1 MSMDISDFYQTFF
14 DEADELLADMEQHL
28 LVLQPEAPD
37 AEQLNAIFRAAH
49 SIKGGAGTFGF
60 SVLQETTHLMEN
72 LLDEAR
78 RGEMQLNT
86 DIINLFLETKDIM
99 QEQLDA
105 YKQSQEPDAASFDYI
120 CQALRQL
127 ALEAK
132 GETPSAVT
140 RLSVVAKS
148 EPQDEQS
155 RNQLPRRII
164 LSRLKAGEVDLL
176 EEELGHLTTLT
187 DVVKGVDSLSAI
199 LPGDIA
205 EDDITAVLC
214 FVIEADQ
221 ITFETVEVS
230 PKISTPPVLKL
241 AAEQAPTGRVEREK
255 TTRSSESTS
264 IRVAVEKVDQLINLV
279 GELVITQSMLAQR
292 SSELDPVNHGDLITS
307 MGQLQRNARDLQE
320 SVMSIRMMPM
330 EYVFSRYPRLVRDLA
345 GKLGKQVEL
354 TLVGSSTELDKS
366 LIERIIDPLTHL
378 VRNSLDHGIELP
390 EKRLAAGKNSVGNLI
405 LSAEHQGGNIC
416 IEVTDDGAGLNRERI
431 LAKAASQGL
440 TVSEN
445 MSDDEVA
452 MLIFAPGFS
461 TAEQVTDVSGRG
473 VGMDVVK
480 RNIQEMGGHVE
491 IQSKQGTGT
500 TIRILLPLT
509 LAILDGMSVRVADE
523 VFILP
528 LNAVMESL
536 QPREAINFMV
546 ITKGA
551 GRIAE
556 VGARFV
562 LDGMPGKQ
570 MAIDADLNAG
580 LIGEDEAK
588 KRRSEVTQEADFY
601 GSMDGASKFVRGDA
615 IAGILIMVINVVG
628 GLLVGVL
635 QHGMSMGHA
644 AESYTLLTIGD
655 GLVAQIPALVISTAA
670 GVIVTRVSTDQDVGE
685 QMVNQLFSNPS
696 VMLLSAAVL
705 GLLGLVPG
713 MPNLVFLLF
722 TAGLLGLAWWI
733 RGREQ
738 KAPAEP
744 KPVKMAENNAVVE
757 ATWNDVQ
764 LEDSLGMEV
773 GYRLSPMVDFQQD
786 GELLGRIR
794 SIRKKFAQEMGFLPP
809 VVHIR
814 DNMDLQP
821 ARYRILMKGVEIG
834 SGDAYPG
841 RWLAINPGTA
851 AGTLPGEATVDPAFG
866 LNAIWIESALKE
878 QAQIQ
883 GYTVVEASTVVATHL
898 NHLIS
903 QHAAELFGR
912 QEAQQ
917 LLDRVAQEMPKLTE
931 DLVPGVVTLTTL
943 HKVLQNLLDEKVPI
957 RDMRTILET
966 LAEHAPI
973 QSDPHEL
980 TAVVRVALGRAITQQ
995 WFPGKD
1001 EVHVIGLDTPLE
1013 RLLLQALQGGGGL
1026 EPGLADRLLAQT
1038 QEALSRQE
1046 MVGAPPVLL
1055 VNHALR
1061 PLLSRFL
1068 RRSLPQLVVLSNL
1081 ELSDNRHIRM
1091 TATIGGK

>member
-132 GETPSAVT
+132 GEKPSAVT

-155 RNQLPRRII
+155 RSQSPRRII

-187 DVVKGVDSLSAI
+187 DVVKGADSLSAI

-230 PKISTPPVLKL
+230 PKISTPQVLKL

-255 TTRSSESTS
+255 TTRSNESTS

-536 QPREAINFMV
+536 QPREADLHPLAGGERVLEVRGEYLPIVELWKVFNVAGAKTEATQGIVV
-546 ITKGA
+546 ILQSG
-551 GRIAE
+551 GRRYALL
-556 VGARFV
+556 V
-562 LDGMPGKQ
+562 DQ
-570 MAIDADLNAG
+570 
-580 LIGEDEAK
+580 LIGQHQVVVKNLESNYRK
-588 KRRSEVTQEADFY
+588 VP
-601 GSMDGASKFVRGDA
+601 
-615 IAGILIMVINVVG
+615 GI
-628 GLLVGVL
+628 
-635 QHGMSMGHA
+635 SA
-644 AESYTLLTIGD
+644 ATILGD
-655 GLVAQIPALVISTAA
+655 GSVALIVDVSALQAINREQRMANTAA
-670 GVIVTRVSTDQDVGE
+670 
-685 QMVNQLFSNPS
+685 
-696 VMLLSAAVL
+696 
-705 GLLGLVPG
+705 
-713 MPNLVFLLF
+713 
-722 TAGLLGLAWWI
+722 
-733 RGREQ
+733 
-738 KAPAEP
+738 
-744 KPVKMAENNAVVE
+744 
-757 ATWNDVQ
+757 
-764 LEDSLGMEV
+764 
-773 GYRLSPMVDFQQD
+773 
-786 GELLGRIR
+786 
-794 SIRKKFAQEMGFLPP
+794 
-809 VVHIR
+809 
-814 DNMDLQP
+814 
-821 ARYRILMKGVEIG
+821 
-834 SGDAYPG
+834 
-841 RWLAINPGTA
+841 
-851 AGTLPGEATVDPAFG
+851 
-866 LNAIWIESALKE
+866 
-878 QAQIQ
+878 
-883 GYTVVEASTVVATHL
+883 
-898 NHLIS
+898 
-903 QHAAELFGR
+903 
-912 QEAQQ
+912 
-917 LLDRVAQEMPKLTE
+917 
-931 DLVPGVVTLTTL
+931 
-943 HKVLQNLLDEKVPI
+943 
-957 RDMRTILET
+957 
-966 LAEHAPI
+966 
-973 QSDPHEL
+973 
-980 TAVVRVALGRAITQQ
+980 
-995 WFPGKD
+995 
-1001 EVHVIGLDTPLE
+1001 
-1013 RLLLQALQGGGGL
+1013 
-1026 EPGLADRLLAQT
+1026 
-1038 QEALSRQE
+1038 
-1046 MVGAPPVLL
+1046 
-1055 VNHALR
+1055 
-1061 PLLSRFL
+1061 
-1068 RRSLPQLVVLSNL
+1068 
-1081 ELSDNRHIRM
+1081 
-1091 TATIGGK
+1091 

>member
-132 GETPSAVT
+132 GEPPSAVT

-155 RNQLPRRII
+155 RSQLPRRII

-187 DVVKGVDSLSAI
+187 DVVKGADSLSAI

-536 QPREAINFMV
+536 QPREADLHPL
-546 ITKGA
+546 A
-551 GRIAE
+551 GGER
-556 VGARFV
+556 V
-562 LDGMPGKQ
+562 L
-570 MAIDADLNAG
+570 
-580 LIGEDEAK
+580 E
-588 KRRSEVTQEADFY
+588 
-601 GSMDGASKFVRGDA
+601 VRGEYLP
-615 IAGILIMVINVVG
+615 IVEG
-628 GLLVGVL
+628 GKC
-635 QHGMSMGHA
+635 
-644 AESYTLLTIGD
+644 
-655 GLVAQIPALVISTAA
+655 STSRA
-670 GVIVTRVSTDQDVGE
+670 
-685 QMVNQLFSNPS
+685 
-696 VMLLSAAVL
+696 
-705 GLLGLVPG
+705 
-713 MPNLVFLLF
+713 
-722 TAGLLGLAWWI
+722 
-733 RGREQ
+733 
-738 KAPAEP
+738 
-744 KPVKMAENNAVVE
+744 
-757 ATWNDVQ
+757 
-764 LEDSLGMEV
+764 
-773 GYRLSPMVDFQQD
+773 
-786 GELLGRIR
+786 
-794 SIRKKFAQEMGFLPP
+794 RK
-809 VVHIR
+809 
-814 DNMDLQP
+814 
-821 ARYRILMKGVEIG
+821 
-834 SGDAYPG
+834 
-841 RWLAINPGTA
+841 
-851 AGTLPGEATVDPAFG
+851 
-866 LNAIWIESALKE
+866 
-878 QAQIQ
+878 
-883 GYTVVEASTVVATHL
+883 
-898 NHLIS
+898 
-903 QHAAELFGR
+903 
-912 QEAQQ
+912 
-917 LLDRVAQEMPKLTE
+917 PKL
-931 DLVPGVVTLTTL
+931 P
-943 HKVLQNLLDEKVPI
+943 
-957 RDMRTILET
+957 R
-966 LAEHAPI
+966 
-973 QSDPHEL
+973 EL
-980 TAVVRVALGRAITQQ
+980 
-995 WFPGKD
+995 W
-1001 EVHVIGLDTPLE
+1001 
-1013 RLLLQALQGGGGL
+1013 
-1026 EPGLADRLLAQT
+1026 
-1038 QEALSRQE
+1038 
-1046 MVGAPPVLL
+1046 
-1055 VNHALR
+1055 
-1061 PLLSRFL
+1061 
-1068 RRSLPQLVVLSNL
+1068 
-1081 ELSDNRHIRM
+1081 
-1091 TATIGGK
+1091 

>member
-132 GETPSAVT
+132 GEKPSAVT

-155 RNQLPRRII
+155 RSQSPRRII

-187 DVVKGVDSLSAI
+187 DVVKGADSLSAI

-241 AAEQAPTGRVEREK
+241 AAEQATTGRVEREK
-255 TTRSSESTS
+255 TTRSNESTS

-536 QPREAINFMV
+536 QPREADLHPLAGGERVLEVRGEYLPIVELWKVFNVAGAKTEATQGIVV
-546 ITKGA
+546 ILQSG
-551 GRIAE
+551 GRRYALL
-556 VGARFV
+556 V
-562 LDGMPGKQ
+562 DQ
-570 MAIDADLNAG
+570 
-580 LIGEDEAK
+580 LIGQHQVVVKNLESNYRK
-588 KRRSEVTQEADFY
+588 VP
-601 GSMDGASKFVRGDA
+601 
-615 IAGILIMVINVVG
+615 GI
-628 GLLVGVL
+628 
-635 QHGMSMGHA
+635 SA
-644 AESYTLLTIGD
+644 ATILGD
-655 GLVAQIPALVISTAA
+655 GSVALIVDVSALQAINREQRMANTAA
-670 GVIVTRVSTDQDVGE
+670 
-685 QMVNQLFSNPS
+685 
-696 VMLLSAAVL
+696 
-705 GLLGLVPG
+705 
-713 MPNLVFLLF
+713 
-722 TAGLLGLAWWI
+722 
-733 RGREQ
+733 
-738 KAPAEP
+738 
-744 KPVKMAENNAVVE
+744 
-757 ATWNDVQ
+757 
-764 LEDSLGMEV
+764 
-773 GYRLSPMVDFQQD
+773 
-786 GELLGRIR
+786 
-794 SIRKKFAQEMGFLPP
+794 
-809 VVHIR
+809 
-814 DNMDLQP
+814 
-821 ARYRILMKGVEIG
+821 
-834 SGDAYPG
+834 
-841 RWLAINPGTA
+841 
-851 AGTLPGEATVDPAFG
+851 
-866 LNAIWIESALKE
+866 
-878 QAQIQ
+878 
-883 GYTVVEASTVVATHL
+883 
-898 NHLIS
+898 
-903 QHAAELFGR
+903 
-912 QEAQQ
+912 
-917 LLDRVAQEMPKLTE
+917 
-931 DLVPGVVTLTTL
+931 
-943 HKVLQNLLDEKVPI
+943 
-957 RDMRTILET
+957 
-966 LAEHAPI
+966 
-973 QSDPHEL
+973 
-980 TAVVRVALGRAITQQ
+980 
-995 WFPGKD
+995 
-1001 EVHVIGLDTPLE
+1001 
-1013 RLLLQALQGGGGL
+1013 
-1026 EPGLADRLLAQT
+1026 
-1038 QEALSRQE
+1038 
-1046 MVGAPPVLL
+1046 
-1055 VNHALR
+1055 
-1061 PLLSRFL
+1061 
-1068 RRSLPQLVVLSNL
+1068 
-1081 ELSDNRHIRM
+1081 
-1091 TATIGGK
+1091 

>member
-28 LVLQPEAPD
+28 LNLQPEAPD

-78 RGEMQLNT
+78 RGEMLLNT

-127 ALEAK
+127 AIEAK
-132 GETPSAVT
+132 GESTPAMA

-148 EPQDEQS
+148 EPQDEQGNS
-155 RNQLPRRII
+155 ESPRRIL

-176 EEELGHLTTLT
+176 EEELCHLTTLT
-187 DVVKGVDSLSAI
+187 DVVKAADSLSAI

-205 EDDITAVLC
+205 EDDIKAVLC

-221 ITFETVEVS
+221 IAFETVES
-230 PKISTPPVLKL
+230 APKISPPPVLKL
-241 AAEQAPTGRVEREK
+241 AAEQAPAGRVEREK
-255 TTRSSESTS
+255 PTRGSESTS

-390 EKRLAAGKNSVGNLI
+390 EKRLATGKDSVGNLI

-431 LAKAASQGL
+431 LAKAVSQGL
-440 TVSEN
+440 SVSDN
-445 MSDDEVA
+445 MTDDEVA

-491 IQSKQGTGT
+491 IQSKQGVGT

-536 QPREAINFMV
+536 QPREADLHPLAGGERVLEVRGEYLPIVELWKVFNVAGAKTEATQGIVV
-546 ITKGA
+546 ILQSG
-551 GRIAE
+551 GRRYALL
-556 VGARFV
+556 V
-562 LDGMPGKQ
+562 DQ
-570 MAIDADLNAG
+570 
-580 LIGEDEAK
+580 LIGQHQVVVKNLESNYRK
-588 KRRSEVTQEADFY
+588 VP
-601 GSMDGASKFVRGDA
+601 
-615 IAGILIMVINVVG
+615 GI
-628 GLLVGVL
+628 
-635 QHGMSMGHA
+635 SA
-644 AESYTLLTIGD
+644 ATILGD
-655 GLVAQIPALVISTAA
+655 GSVALIVDVSALQAINREQRMANTAA
-670 GVIVTRVSTDQDVGE
+670 
-685 QMVNQLFSNPS
+685 
-696 VMLLSAAVL
+696 
-705 GLLGLVPG
+705 
-713 MPNLVFLLF
+713 
-722 TAGLLGLAWWI
+722 
-733 RGREQ
+733 
-738 KAPAEP
+738 
-744 KPVKMAENNAVVE
+744 
-757 ATWNDVQ
+757 
-764 LEDSLGMEV
+764 
-773 GYRLSPMVDFQQD
+773 
-786 GELLGRIR
+786 
-794 SIRKKFAQEMGFLPP
+794 
-809 VVHIR
+809 
-814 DNMDLQP
+814 
-821 ARYRILMKGVEIG
+821 
-834 SGDAYPG
+834 
-841 RWLAINPGTA
+841 
-851 AGTLPGEATVDPAFG
+851 
-866 LNAIWIESALKE
+866 
-878 QAQIQ
+878 
-883 GYTVVEASTVVATHL
+883 
-898 NHLIS
+898 
-903 QHAAELFGR
+903 
-912 QEAQQ
+912 
-917 LLDRVAQEMPKLTE
+917 
-931 DLVPGVVTLTTL
+931 
-943 HKVLQNLLDEKVPI
+943 
-957 RDMRTILET
+957 
-966 LAEHAPI
+966 
-973 QSDPHEL
+973 
-980 TAVVRVALGRAITQQ
+980 
-995 WFPGKD
+995 
-1001 EVHVIGLDTPLE
+1001 
-1013 RLLLQALQGGGGL
+1013 
-1026 EPGLADRLLAQT
+1026 
-1038 QEALSRQE
+1038 
-1046 MVGAPPVLL
+1046 
-1055 VNHALR
+1055 
-1061 PLLSRFL
+1061 
-1068 RRSLPQLVVLSNL
+1068 
-1081 ELSDNRHIRM
+1081 
-1091 TATIGGK
+1091 